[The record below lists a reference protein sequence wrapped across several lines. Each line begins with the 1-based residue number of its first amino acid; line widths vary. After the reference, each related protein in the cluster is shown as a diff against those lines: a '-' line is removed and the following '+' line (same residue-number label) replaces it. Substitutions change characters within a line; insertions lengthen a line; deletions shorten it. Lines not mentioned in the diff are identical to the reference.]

1 LVAAVGG
8 DERLVMAFLVSF
20 EANTEM
26 AKAVP
31 DSRKLCSF
39 EVHGE
44 TAEQG
49 TSIAV
54 KGFQDQPCDR
64 PC

>member
-1 LVAAVGG
+1 
-8 DERLVMAFLVSF
+8 MAFLVSF